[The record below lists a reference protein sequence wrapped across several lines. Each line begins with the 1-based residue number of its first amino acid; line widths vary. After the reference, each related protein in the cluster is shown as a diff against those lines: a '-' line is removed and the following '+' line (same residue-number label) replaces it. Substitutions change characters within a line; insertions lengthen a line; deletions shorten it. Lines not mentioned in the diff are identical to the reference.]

1 MSALDFSL
9 AKHRQIII
17 AGDAEADDTRA
28 APLGMAALYLQL
40 GAFASR
46 WAEGQKRLARWSLLL
61 ATVTRATDYIC
72 ENYVCNLPTADRPNL
87 ARLLDGSQSLLK

>member
-40 GAFASR
+40 GA
-46 WAEGQKRLARWSLLL
+46 LL
-61 ATVTRATDYIC
+61 ADGPKDKNGWHAGRFC
-72 ENYVCNLPTADRPNL
+72 W
-87 ARLLDGSQSLLK
+87 LL